1 MPATVISAKGVVIK
15 HGASAS
21 PTDVLAQV
29 KSVSVTPG
37 ERTLIETTVHS
48 TTGTKAYINHPL
60 RDTLEVEVTILFDP
74 TDTGHDAIY
83 DAYAAGTL
91 YYFIFQLP
99 DTGTAEWSA
108 SGTITKFATND
119 LPSEGDTAL
128 EATFTFKALGAETYT
143 Q

>member
-1 MPATVISAKGVVIK
+1 MPASVISAKGVVIK

-29 KSVSVTPG
+29 VSISVTPG
-37 ERTLIETTVHS
+37 ERTLIPTTVHA
-48 TTGTKAYINHPL
+48 TTGVKAYINHPL
-60 RDTLEVEVTILFDP
+60 RESLEIEITLDWDP

-91 YYFIFQLP
+91 WYLIIVMP
-99 DTGTAEWSA
+99 DSGAAEWSA
-108 SGTITKFATND
+108 SGTFTKFVPPAMAAD
-119 LPSEGDTAL
+119 GDTPL
-128 EATFTFKALGAETYT
+128 QATLTFKALGAETYT